1 MTDDRS
7 MGEADEPPVAP
18 VALTRRRAD
27 YDTHELACFIHRL
40 DTRVS
45 VLETRMTT
53 QDDRLSSIED
63 ELRDANKGVQRVLD
77 CLQAHTRQEDQ
88 DRVKLL
94 GFVVATLL
102 SVLGFAGAAT
112 INHLLK

>member
-1 MTDDRS
+1 MSDPFSMDATDPIGPGYGS
-7 MGEADEPPVAP
+7 
-18 VALTRRRAD
+18 LTRRRAD

-53 QDDRLSSIED
+53 QDDRLSSIEA
-63 ELRDANKGVQRVLD
+63 ELRDANLGVQRVLD

-102 SVLGFAGAAT
+102 SVLGFAGAALL
-112 INHLLK
+112 NHLLR

>member
-1 MTDDRS
+1 MTDDTG
-7 MGEADEPPVAP
+7 MGKVAEPAP
-18 VALTRRRAD
+18 QLTRRRAD

-53 QDDRLSSIED
+53 QDDRLSSIEE
-63 ELRDANKGVQRVLD
+63 ELRDANLGVQRVLD

-102 SVLGFAGAAT
+102 SVLGFAGAAM
-112 INHLLK
+112 INHLLR

>member
-1 MTDDRS
+1 MTDAAG
-7 MGEADEPPVAP
+7 MGETDPPAVA
-18 VALTRRRAD
+18 AAGLTRRRAD

-63 ELRDANKGVQRVLD
+63 ELRDANMGVQRVLD

-102 SVLGFAGAAT
+102 SVLGFAGAAMV
-112 INHLLK
+112 NHLLK